1 MKTKPETMTI
11 KGKAT
16 SIGVT
21 PLAMLI
27 NADADDYQEIQ
38 LEVTKDEFIKTL
50 VGAINYQATKET
62 TERPLNWSEIQ
73 KYERNTCFVIN
84 CAEWSSPRLYVLQRC
99 YKNGNN
105 HFKQFKN
112 GRVLFLKRGIEHN
125 YTVTLF
131 KGEL

>member
-1 MKTKPETMTI
+1 MKTKQETMTI

-21 PLAMLI
+21 SLAMLI
-27 NADADDYQEIQ
+27 NAQFEDGQEIE

-50 VGAINYQATKET
+50 AGAINYQATKED
-62 TERPLNWSEIQ
+62 EARSLDWRKIQ
-73 KYERNTCFVIN
+73 KYRTNTCFVIN
-84 CAEWSSPRLYVLQRC
+84 CEDWSSPRLYYLHRC

-112 GRVLFLKRGIEHN
+112 GRVLFLRRGIEHH
-125 YTVTLF
+125 YHVKLF
-131 KGEL
+131 KGEI

>member
-1 MKTKPETMTI
+1 MTI

-21 PLAMLI
+21 SLAMLI
-27 NADADDYQEIQ
+27 NAQFEDGQEIE

-50 VGAINYQATKET
+50 VGAINYQATKED
-62 TERPLNWSEIQ
+62 EARSLNWSEIQ

-84 CAEWSSPRLYVLQRC
+84 CEDWSGPRIYYLQRC

-105 HFKQFKN
+105 HFKQYKD
-112 GRVLFLKRGIEHN
+112 GRVLFLKRNIAHRYN
-125 YTVTLF
+125 VTQF
-131 KGEL
+131 TGEV